1 MEPSKNISSFENK
14 YADGT
19 RLIRHIFVRDYETRG
34 YIGVWEHEKGAR
46 QPVRINVDL
55 SVAEESEHHGDN
67 LANVVC
73 YNEVV
78 QRIDDIISS
87 GHISLVETLAEKIA
101 EMELVEP
108 RVLSVRVR
116 VEKLAAVKGAASV
129 GVEIERH
136 QCR

>member
-1 MEPSKNISSFENK
+1 MTQNS
-14 YADGT
+14 YANANNST
-19 RLIRHIFVRDYETRG
+19 RHVFVRDYETLA
-34 YIGVWEHEKGAR
+34 YIGVFAHEKGAR

-55 SVAEESEHHGDN
+55 AVTEAGDHGDQ

-78 QRIDDIISS
+78 KRIDTIINE
-87 GHISLVETLAEKIA
+87 GHIHLVETLAEKIA
-101 EMELVEP
+101 ETELEEKKVTT
-108 RVLSVRVR
+108 VRVR

-136 QCR
+136 Q